1 MFLSFTWK
9 LYVNNLSPC
18 SPRSLSLSLSPSLHR
33 FLNEFSCKLPCIFC
47 CLPAVLTVFVFSVQ
61 FVFFFL
67 YCPYCTVQ
75 YTSCALYALQ
85 STQLRQEPQWFE
97 WFQQYCRYRM
107 TLLYYCTILLYC
119 CKVRTWTNSDS
130 HILTALFSPNLHA
143 NEWYWTHKCWCLG
156 CHMGCVAAVCMLV
169 ASLVAIG
176 SLKQSREIVWT

>member
-1 MFLSFTWK
+1 MSASFTMF
-9 LYVNNLSPC
+9 PQI
-18 SPRSLSLSLSPSLHR
+18 SLSLSLPLSIAFSMSSAVSCLAFFAVSQR
-33 FLNEFSCKLPCIFC
+33 FLLYLSLSFLYSSWC
-47 CLPAVLTVFVFSVQ
+47 
-61 FVFFFL
+61 FL

-85 STQLRQEPQWFE
+85 STQLRQEPQCFE

-119 CKVRTWTNSDS
+119 CEVRTWTNSDS
-130 HILTALFSPNLHA
+130 HILTALLSPNLHA

-156 CHMGCVAAVCMLV
+156 CHMGCIVAVCMLLV
-169 ASLVAIG
+169 SLVAIG

>member
-1 MFLSFTWK
+1 MSSAVSCLAFFAVSQRFLLYLSF
-9 LYVNNLSPC
+9 LYSSWC
-18 SPRSLSLSLSPSLHR
+18 
-33 FLNEFSCKLPCIFC
+33 
-47 CLPAVLTVFVFSVQ
+47 
-61 FVFFFL
+61 FL

-75 YTSCALYALQ
+75 YESCALYALQ
-85 STQLRQEPQWFE
+85 STQLRQEPQCFE

-119 CKVRTWTNSDS
+119 CEVRTWTNSDS